1 MRPVGSPVIEVA
13 GLTKHYG
20 DKVAVS
26 DLTFTARPGEVTGFL
41 GPNGSGKSTTMR
53 MVLGLDKPT
62 RGTATINGVAIQ
74 QLSTPLTTVGAML
87 DAADVNGGFSAKRY
101 LQYLARSN
109 GISSRRVDAV
119 LSSVGLAEARSIR
132 IGNYSL
138 GMKQRLGLAA
148 ALLGDPS
155 VIVLDEPSNG
165 LDPEGILWLRG
176 LIRRLANDGRTV
188 FVSSHQLLEME
199 KSADQLIVIGMGRL
213 LSQGSVDDVLGS
225 FKSAGAFIRTPS
237 AHQLRQKLTSLGMAV
252 RMTGEDELFADE
264 VTAQQLGRLAWE
276 ESIMVYELR
285 GKETSLEESFMA
297 MTSQSREYE
306 TVGEG

>member
-1 MRPVGSPVIEVA
+1 MDS
-13 GLTKHYG
+13 GLC
-20 DKVAVS
+20 
-26 DLTFTARPGEVTGFL
+26 R
-41 GPNGSGKSTTMR
+41 GP
-53 MVLGLDKPT
+53 
-62 RGTATINGVAIQ
+62 
-74 QLSTPLTTVGAML
+74 
-87 DAADVNGGFSAKRY
+87 
-101 LQYLARSN
+101 
-109 GISSRRVDAV
+109 
-119 LSSVGLAEARSIR
+119 
-132 IGNYSL
+132 
-138 GMKQRLGLAA
+138 
-148 ALLGDPS
+148 
-155 VIVLDEPSNG
+155 G